1 LSAAKQINKTRQQK
15 ANLRAKGC
23 RNAGGRQHIGLKRSG
38 AQRNFDLS
46 PICYAFALLLWSSY
60 LCLPYTLSNVVST
73 KRSKNFYLCDYL
85 NFTNM
90 ENLSIKEFYKEI
102 FGENG
107 SPLDYFLDS
116 KVNIELGHF
125 NVFDTEMFY
134 FSGNKKS
141 EMTYNRRLYYK
152 ISLIK
157 GKNIVEYADKTVLIE
172 QQGILFATPRIP
184 YRYIPQN
191 KEQSG
196 FFCVFTKEFMSKSK
210 TGLLI
215 DDLPIYQPN
224 SDFVYQIND
233 EQYLEMEVIFRKMD
247 AELSSDYAFKY
258 DLLRNYVLE
267 LIHTGQKL
275 KPIKSTD
282 TATNAAS
289 RISSLFIELL
299 ERQFPIEN
307 ETQVI
312 QLKTPI
318 DFATTLGIHIN
329 HLNKVLKETTGKST
343 IEIVNGRIAEEAKIL
358 LKQTQWNVSEIAF
371 ALGFDEVAH
380 FSNFFKKQTTLS
392 PLKFRN

>member
-1 LSAAKQINKTRQQK
+1 
-15 ANLRAKGC
+15 
-23 RNAGGRQHIGLKRSG
+23 
-38 AQRNFDLS
+38 
-46 PICYAFALLLWSSY
+46 
-60 LCLPYTLSNVVST
+60 
-73 KRSKNFYLCDYL
+73 
-85 NFTNM
+85 M
-90 ENLSIKEFYKEI
+90 ENISIRDFYKDI
-102 FGENG
+102 FANSGYQ
-107 SPLDYFLDS
+107 LDNFLDS
-116 KVNIELGHF
+116 KGNTELGHF
-125 NVFDTEMFY
+125 NVFETEKFY
-134 FSGNKKS
+134 FSGNKKP

-157 GKNIVEYADKTVLIE
+157 GKNLVEYADKTVLIE

-184 YRYIPQN
+184 YRYTPQD
-191 KEQSG
+191 KMQSG
-196 FFCVFTKEFMSKSK
+196 FFCVFTREFMSKSK

-215 DDLPIYQPN
+215 DDFPIYQPN
-224 SDFVYQIND
+224 SDFVYQLND
-233 EQYLEMEVIFRKMD
+233 QQYLEMELIFRKMD

-267 LIHTGQKL
+267 LMHTGQKL
-275 KPIKSTD
+275 QPMKSSN
-282 TATNAAS
+282 TATNAAG

-307 ETQVI
+307 DAQAI

-318 DFATTLGIHIN
+318 EFAKALGVHIN

-343 IEIVNGRIAEEAKIL
+343 TEIVNGRIAEEAKIL
-358 LKQTQWNVSEIAF
+358 LKQTQWNVTEIAY

>member
-1 LSAAKQINKTRQQK
+1 
-15 ANLRAKGC
+15 
-23 RNAGGRQHIGLKRSG
+23 
-38 AQRNFDLS
+38 
-46 PICYAFALLLWSSY
+46 
-60 LCLPYTLSNVVST
+60 
-73 KRSKNFYLCDYL
+73 
-85 NFTNM
+85 M
-90 ENLSIKEFYKEI
+90 ENVSIKEFYKEI

-107 SPLDYFLDS
+107 SQLDYFLDS
-116 KVNIELGHF
+116 KGNTELGHF
-125 NVFDTEMFY
+125 NVFDTEKFY

-141 EMTYNRRLYYK
+141 DMTYNRRMYYK

-157 GKNIVEYADKTVLIE
+157 GKNLVEFAGKTVLIE

-196 FFCVFTKEFMSKSK
+196 YFCVFTKEFMSKSK

-215 DDLPIYQPN
+215 DELPIYQPT
-224 SDFVYQIND
+224 SDFVYQLND

-267 LIHTGQKL
+267 LIHAGQKL
-275 KPIKSTD
+275 KPVKSTD
-282 TATNAAS
+282 TASNAAS

-299 ERQFPIEN
+299 ERQFPVEN

-312 QLKTPI
+312 QLKTPV

-329 HLNKVLKETTGKST
+329 HLNKVLKETSGKST
-343 IEIVNGRIAEEAKIL
+343 TEIVNGRIAEEAKIL
-358 LKQTQWNVSEIAF
+358 LKQTQWNVSEIAY

-392 PLKFRN
+392 PMKFRN

>member
-1 LSAAKQINKTRQQK
+1 
-15 ANLRAKGC
+15 
-23 RNAGGRQHIGLKRSG
+23 
-38 AQRNFDLS
+38 
-46 PICYAFALLLWSSY
+46 
-60 LCLPYTLSNVVST
+60 
-73 KRSKNFYLCDYL
+73 
-85 NFTNM
+85 M
-90 ENLSIKEFYKEI
+90 ENISIREFYKEI

-107 SPLDYFLDS
+107 SQLDYFLKS
-116 KVNIELGHF
+116 KGNTELGHF
-125 NVFDTEMFY
+125 NVFDTEKFY
-134 FSGNKKS
+134 FSGNKRS
-141 EMTYNRRLYYK
+141 DMTYNRRLYYK

-157 GKNIVEYADKTVLIE
+157 GKNLVEYADKTVLIE

-191 KEQSG
+191 KNQSG

-215 DDLPIYQPN
+215 DELPIYQPH
-224 SDFVYQIND
+224 SDFVYQLND

-247 AELSSDYAFKY
+247 AELSSDYEFKY

-275 KPIKSTD
+275 KPIKSAD

-307 ETQVI
+307 DTQVI
-312 QLKTPI
+312 QLKTPL

-343 IEIVNGRIAEEAKIL
+343 TEIVNGRIAEEAKIL
-358 LKQTQWNVSEIAF
+358 LKQTQWNVSEIAY

-380 FSNFFKKQTTLS
+380 FSNFFKKQTAIS
-392 PLKFRN
+392 PLKFRNGLKFAKSGLSFTSWLL

>member
-1 LSAAKQINKTRQQK
+1 MIN
-15 ANLRAKGC
+15 
-23 RNAGGRQHIGLKRSG
+23 
-38 AQRNFDLS
+38 
-46 PICYAFALLLWSSY
+46 
-60 LCLPYTLSNVVST
+60 VSI
-73 KRSKNFYLCDYL
+73 R
-85 NFTNM
+85 
-90 ENLSIKEFYKEI
+90 EFYKEI
-102 FGENG
+102 FSENG
-107 SPLDYFLDS
+107 SQLDYFLDS
-116 KVNIELGHF
+116 KGNTELGHF
-125 NVFDTEMFY
+125 NVFDTEKFY

-157 GKNIVEYADKTVLIE
+157 GKNLVEFAGKTVLIE
-172 QQGILFATPRIP
+172 QQGILFATPKIP
-184 YRYIPQN
+184 YRYSPQN

-196 FFCVFTKEFMSKSK
+196 YFCVFTKEFISKSK

-215 DDLPIYQPN
+215 DELPIYKPN
-224 SDFVYQIND
+224 SDFVYQLND
-233 EQYLEMEVIFRKMD
+233 EQYFEMEVIFRKMN

-267 LIHTGQKL
+267 LIHKGQKL
-275 KPIKSTD
+275 KPIKSNEA
-282 TATNAAS
+282 ATNAAS

-307 ETQVI
+307 ETQII

-343 IEIVNGRIAEEAKIL
+343 TEIVNGRIAEEAKIL

-380 FSNFFKKQTTLS
+380 FSNFFKKQTSLS
-392 PLKFRN
+392 PLKYRN